1 MNQNEVLRN
10 LCFESL
16 KKKGLETELTIKR
29 LNEELDEIA
38 KKKDAEYFL
47 DLYDRKLR
55 FAVNEHNLAVVYLLD
70 IVDRVAWEK
79 GPGYTVPEW
88 P

>member
-1 MNQNEVLRN
+1 MKKDELLKN

-16 KKKGLETELTIKR
+16 RKKCLETESTIKR
-29 LNEELDEIA
+29 LNEELDEII

-47 DLYDRKLR
+47 DLYDRKSK

-70 IVDRVAWEK
+70 IVDHVAWEK